1 MNKKIIYSFLS
12 TLLLLAYGCESYD
25 DFIPADFNTIL
36 ALKEVGE
43 KNISLYT
50 TGEDGEYSFTIL
62 KGGVKD
68 APAQAEIH
76 VMTEAELTLY
86 SQLVGRT
93 YTLLPASVYEVQN
106 TSVSFGNTDGYQ
118 VRNIILKTNA
128 IGELKKNNP
137 NADYVLPVKL
147 VSHSD
152 SVNADNNMVILRPS
166 IVIPV
171 LQYSVASTVINSTAE
186 NTTYE
191 LHLSLPFVSPWDF
204 EATMA
209 VESSDVPGNYTL
221 IPTSEYTIADA
232 GKVTFK
238 KGSRQSEP
246 MAITVNKTSDV
257 LVGNNNVLPLKVTE
271 VTIPGFQLPESSFM
285 LYATEY
291 NRIPLTTD
299 MLSTNA
305 QEPSEGPIAD
315 LIDGN
320 PNTYFHSAWSVWVDQ
335 PHYFAITLPSQIT
348 RVSFEYQNRNN
359 ANGKTQDVVIWVF
372 DGTDFI
378 QLTQINEELPT
389 AAASV
394 YSSNTFVSEKPFKQF
409 FFQVMRTNSGTA
421 PTFFNMAEFKL
432 YGK

>member
-106 TSVSFGNTDGYQ
+106 TSVSFGNTDSYQ
-118 VRNIILKTNA
+118 VRSIRLKTNA

-137 NADYVLPVKL
+137 NTDYVLPVKL
-147 VSHSD
+147 VSHTD
-152 SVNADNNMVILRPS
+152 SVNADNDMVILRPS
-166 IVIPV
+166 IIIPV
-171 LQYSVASTVINSTAE
+171 LQYSAASAIINSTAE

-191 LHLSLPFVSPWDF
+191 LYLSLPFVCPWDF

-209 VESSDVPGNYTL
+209 VESSDVPENYTL

-378 QLTQINEELPT
+378 QLTQINEGLPT